1 MIDEFIKCPNCK
13 ATIQLNQQE
22 QQDEVFKCPSCS
34 STFTGHNE
42 KKHISINSSWSSSG
56 TFTTKYK
63 SHTIKVVVDYGK
75 EVIVLVDDEVIV
87 NQPYQQSFASEIQTV
102 DFTIPENKKKIPM
115 KVNVFALHGSTFHL
129 QCEIYGNG
137 KLLLNQESKGSKT
150 IWYILIVFFLI
161 LILISILIGI

>member
-22 QQDEVFKCPSCS
+22 QQDGSFQCPSCAY
-34 STFTGHNE
+34 TFTGNDE
-42 KKHISINSSWSSSG
+42 KKPIPLDSTWSSSG
-56 TFTTKYK
+56 TFTIKYK

-75 EVIVLVDDEVIV
+75 EVIVLVDDEVVV
-87 NQPYQQSFASEIQTV
+87 NQPYQQSFASEIQSV
-102 DFTIPENKKKIPM
+102 EFTITENKKKIPM

-161 LILISILIGI
+161 LLLISILIGN